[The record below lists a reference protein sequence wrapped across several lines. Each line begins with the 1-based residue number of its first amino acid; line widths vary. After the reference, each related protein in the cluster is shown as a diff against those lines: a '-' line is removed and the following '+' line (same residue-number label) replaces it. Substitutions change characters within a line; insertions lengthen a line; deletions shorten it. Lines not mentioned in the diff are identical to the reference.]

1 MMVNEVKIKKKT
13 LVYNVFEFLDDS
25 EFMSA
30 QSDTATRNSVIIRL
44 KGHVEVMLTPLLLE
58 GLQR

>member
-1 MMVNEVKIKKKT
+1 MDEYFKSCGIY
-13 LVYNVFEFLDDS
+13 LHAEDA
-25 EFMSA
+25 EFMTA

>member
-1 MMVNEVKIKKKT
+1 MLFDILTMNYIWNFNS
-13 LVYNVFEFLDDS
+13 LSDDI

-30 QSDTATRNSVIIRL
+30 QSDAATRNSVIVRF

>member
-1 MMVNEVKIKKKT
+1 MMVSVTKIA
-13 LVYNVFEFLDDS
+13 YNFVLIFFWGISDDS
-25 EFMSA
+25 ELMSA

>member
-1 MMVNEVKIKKKT
+1 MEEIT
-13 LVYNVFEFLDDS
+13 DDS
-25 EFMSA
+25 EFMAS
-30 QSDTATRNSVIIRL
+30 QSDTATRNSVIVRL

>member
-1 MMVNEVKIKKKT
+1 M
-13 LVYNVFEFLDDS
+13 FEDDLFFVLFYFVADDI
-25 EFMSA
+25 EFMTA
-30 QSDTATRNSVIIRL
+30 QSDAATRNTVIVRF